1 MTPVPGAPQGFASA
15 DLPARPSPRLALVA
29 VVPMAATGFETNIEG
44 FVGRKDERFG
54 LIEFR
59 HRPSVSRSLSLEEM
73 DQAIA
78 DAFSADAD
86 HASDRVEA

>member
-1 MTPVPGAPQGFASA
+1 
-15 DLPARPSPRLALVA
+15 
-29 VVPMAATGFETNIEG
+29 MAATGFATNIEG

-86 HASDRVEA
+86 PASVWSCGRLIPVERLGVKAQG